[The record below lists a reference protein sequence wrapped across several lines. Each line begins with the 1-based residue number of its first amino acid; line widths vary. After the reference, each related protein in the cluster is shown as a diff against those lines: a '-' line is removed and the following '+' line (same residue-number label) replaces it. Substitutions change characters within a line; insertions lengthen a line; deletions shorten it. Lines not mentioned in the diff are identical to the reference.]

1 VLPAIVSPSKR
12 AKKRQQMVVISL
24 KDREI
29 VNLDH
34 LRMNRLKILRQLSLA
49 IIEEPHLG
57 LEL

>member
-1 VLPAIVSPSKR
+1 MLPAIVSPSKR
-12 AKKRQQMVVISL
+12 AKKRQQRVVLSL

>member
-1 VLPAIVSPSKR
+1 MLPAIVSPSKR